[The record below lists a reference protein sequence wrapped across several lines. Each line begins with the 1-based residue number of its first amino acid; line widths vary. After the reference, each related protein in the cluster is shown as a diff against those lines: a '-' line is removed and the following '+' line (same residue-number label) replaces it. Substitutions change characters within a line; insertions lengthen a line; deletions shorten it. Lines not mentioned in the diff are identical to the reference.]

1 MFVAN
6 NFSWNSVNNPEFVK
20 WVTKWIPGAVVP
32 DRRTLSGP
40 ILDRQSQRVEIQM
53 RDKLNGKLATGQ
65 CDGWKNAAKAS
76 VVAMMVTVDSEPHLI
91 KTHDVSAEAKTGENL
106 LKLMLEDITYAQ
118 VAFGLLLIAFCC
130 DDGGDARKFRRLLL
144 ALMPWLI
151 VTVCWAH
158 QINLIVGN
166 FLSLKID
173 LLKCIPTALEVI
185 KWFNNHS
192 CANGILQTEQLSVP
206 NGKALIL
213 VLPVITRWT
222 AHYLSLRRLLQ
233 VKGPLKACYN
243 KYAPVLLLCA
253 GLKAEAK
260 RKAEEVQEIVED
272 SSFWKDVRKVV
283 TYLHPLAVAN
293 FITQSSDTGLHHIL
307 LTLGNLYHIYSDP
320 KLDEADVFIAAVV
333 LNPYIRNRWFAT
345 GVQKLTP
352 VGLLGIVKRVCA
364 RVFREEPEI
373 EFSEAFMDYL
383 QQRGEFSDEWMQL
396 SMWTDMF
403 EKQKRKVN
411 LVRVWEGMDTQIPA
425 GQKQGRNRL
434 VKLAVHI
441 LSIVANSAG
450 CERVFSEMGIV
461 QTKHRSRLGLDKV
474 RKTALIRMDIK

>member
-1 MFVAN
+1 
-6 NFSWNSVNNPEFVK
+6 
-20 WVTKWIPGAVVP
+20 
-32 DRRTLSGP
+32 
-40 ILDRQSQRVEIQM
+40 M

-76 VVAMMVTVDSEPHLI
+76 VVAMMVTVDSKPHLI
-91 KTHDVSAEAKTGENL
+91 KMHDVSAEAKTGENL
-106 LKLMLEDITYAQ
+106 LKLMLEDITYVQ

-130 DDGGDARKFRRLLL
+130 DDGGDARKFRRLFL

-158 QINLIVGN
+158 QINLIVGD

-173 LLKCIPTALEVI
+173 LLKCIPTTLEVI
-185 KWFNNHS
+185 KWFNNYS
-192 CANGILQTEQLSVP
+192 RANGILQTEQLSVL

-213 VLPVITRWT
+213 VLPVE
-222 AHYLSLRRLLQ
+222 
-233 VKGPLKACYN
+233 GPLKACYN

-253 GLKAEAK
+253 GPKAEAK
-260 RKAEEVQEIVED
+260 RKVEEVQEIVED
-272 SSFWKDVRKVV
+272 SSFWKDVWKVV
-283 TYLHPLAVAN
+283 TYLYPLAMAN
-293 FITQSSDTGLHHIL
+293 FITQSSNTGLHHIL

-320 KLDEADVFIAAVV
+320 KLDEAIQNKILGSLEKRWAAADQNVFIAAVV
-333 LNPYIRNRWFAT
+333 WFAT
-345 GVQKLTP
+345 GVQELTP
-352 VGLLGIVKRVCA
+352 VGLLGIVKR
-364 RVFREEPEI
+364 
-373 EFSEAFMDYL
+373 
-383 QQRGEFSDEWMQL
+383 QRGEFSDEWMQL

-425 GQKQGRNRL
+425 GQKQGWNCL

-450 CERVFSEMGIV
+450 CERVSSEMGIV
-461 QTKHRSRLGLDKV
+461 QTKYRSRLGLDKV
-474 RKTALIRMDIK
+474 RKTALIQMDIKRHHVAKDSQPTQPPPSTKSPENNTGTLDITNFDDIAEELVQAAAESDRLT